1 MKSYDSIRRDVAA
14 FLAANYDIELD
25 ALAPEAKLEDLG
37 FDSLGMFSVVTL
49 LENKHALKFDSSMM
63 MKVTTVGDL
72 LDIVR
77 AQCAP
82 A

>member
-14 FLAANYDIELD
+14 FLAANYAIELD
-25 ALAPEAKLEDLG
+25 SLGPETKLEDLG

-49 LENKHALKFDSSMM
+49 LENKHALKFESSMM
-63 MKVTTVGDL
+63 LRVRTVGDL
-72 LDIVR
+72 LDILR
-77 AQCAP
+77 AQCSA

>member
-1 MKSYDSIRRDVAA
+1 MKSYESIRRDVAA

-25 ALAPEAKLEDLG
+25 SLGPEAQLEDLG
-37 FDSLGMFSVVTL
+37 VDSLGMFTVVTL
-49 LENKHALKFDSSMM
+49 LENKHSLKFDSSMM

>member
-25 ALAPEAKLEDLG
+25 SLAPDARLEDLG

-49 LENKHALKFDSSMM
+49 LENKHALKFDTSMM
-63 MKVTTVGDL
+63 MKLTTVGDL

-77 AQCAP
+77 AQCSP
-82 A
+82 S